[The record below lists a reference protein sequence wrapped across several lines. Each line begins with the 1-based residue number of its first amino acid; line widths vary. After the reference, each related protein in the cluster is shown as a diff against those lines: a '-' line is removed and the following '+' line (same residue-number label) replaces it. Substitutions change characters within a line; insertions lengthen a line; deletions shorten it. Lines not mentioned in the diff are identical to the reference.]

1 MGRGYRSYDDVWE
14 KLEELRNLRDALSDL
29 VGSDDNNV
37 LLKWI
42 EDTKSFSHPCPG
54 KFLLGLTK
62 PKQDGVKKTWEDFLS
77 ILKRKRVSQKNVDFI
92 MEKLSKS
99 DSIEEASTVFKT
111 LQGEIKND
119 FTDLKEKNSKRT
131 FQ

>member
-1 MGRGYRSYDDVWE
+1 MGRGYRSYEDVLE
-14 KLEELRNLRDALSDL
+14 KLQELLKLREELCDL

-42 EDTKSFSHPCPG
+42 EDAKSFSHPCPG

-62 PKQDGVKKTWEDFLS
+62 PKQEVVKRTWDDFLN
-77 ILKRKRVSQKNVDFI
+77 ILKRKGISQKNIDFI

-99 DSIEEASTVFKT
+99 ETIEEAAAVFKS

-119 FTDLKEKNSKRT
+119 FTGLKEKNSKRT